1 MRVELDSAM
10 KEAGFDGMLIL
21 GPADHNPAMRYF
33 TGPVHISMGYLLKR
47 AGQPPLLFHDSMER
61 DEAAL
66 SGLPTRLVEDFEDHE
81 LRELYARDGQEA
93 TAIHLARMLKAYGL
107 KGKVAVYGRTE
118 LGRYFGVLRRIES
131 MLPDIEFISENTG
144 RRLLYQIRT
153 TKDEAEVERIRRMG
167 EITVEVVG
175 RTAELLI
182 SCRVRRGVLIGPDG
196 QPLTIGDVKRQINL
210 WLAERGAENPEGTIF
225 SIGRDAG
232 VPHSVG
238 QAGSTI
244 PIGQTI
250 IFDIFPCEQGGGYFY
265 DFTRTWC
272 LDHASDEALKIYQ
285 DVRQVYEEVYA
296 SIQAGSSCRQLQ
308 QLTCEKFEALGHPTV
323 MSDFR
328 TQNGYVHSLA
338 HGLGLEVHEP
348 PNFSLAAANQNILAP
363 GHVFTVEP
371 GLYYPERGLGVRLED
386 TARIRPDGQIETLV
400 SYPMDLVLKM
410 KG

>member
-196 QPLTIGDVKRQINL
+196 QPLTIGDVKPVAGR
-210 WLAERGAENPEGTIF
+210 ARGRKP
-225 SIGRDAG
+225 GRD
-232 VPHSVG
+232 
-238 QAGSTI
+238 
-244 PIGQTI
+244 
-250 IFDIFPCEQGGGYFY
+250 
-265 DFTRTWC
+265 DFLHRPGRRRSSQRRPGR
-272 LDHASDEALKIYQ
+272 LDHS
-285 DVRQVYEEVYA
+285 
-296 SIQAGSSCRQLQ
+296 
-308 QLTCEKFEALGHPTV
+308 H
-323 MSDFR
+323 
-328 TQNGYVHSLA
+328 
-338 HGLGLEVHEP
+338 
-348 PNFSLAAANQNILAP
+348 
-363 GHVFTVEP
+363 
-371 GLYYPERGLGVRLED
+371 
-386 TARIRPDGQIETLV
+386 RPDYHFRHFPLRAGRRL
-400 SYPMDLVLKM
+400 LL
-410 KG
+410 